1 MAHRGPVRRRT
12 RSALCGALAGL
23 LLGGRAIAADGA
35 GGDAAAGTPSGASLA
50 VVTASLPRDAEFA
63 PRAGDDL
70 RLERGPNL
78 RLGVTPRI
86 AVKLKAG
93 FGVALAR
100 LESEPSCS
108 ELFAEFGADARRT
121 LAQTLYYGATRQ
133 QEDARC
139 RDAYAATQVG
149 SAVTWVCRNFAGVG
163 IEHAARVLIHEAL
176 HRAGKVESPQVPGAM
191 TSREIDLMVAA
202 RCRL

>member
-1 MAHRGPVRRRT
+1 MAHRGPVRGRT

-35 GGDAAAGTPSGASLA
+35 GGDAAAGTPAGVVLA
-50 VVTASLPRDAEFA
+50 VATTSLPRDAEFA
-63 PRAGDDL
+63 PRASDDL
-70 RLERGPNL
+70 GLERGPNL

-86 AVKLKAG
+86 AVRLRAG

-100 LESEPSCS
+100 LDSEPACAA
-108 ELFAEFGADARRT
+108 LFAELGADARRT

-149 SAVTWVCRNFAGVG
+149 SGVTWVCRNFAAVG
-163 IEHAARVLIHEAL
+163 TEHAARVLIHEAL
-176 HRAGKVESPQVPGAM
+176 HRAGLPESPQAPGAM
-191 TSREIDLMVAA
+191 TSREIDLVV
-202 RCRL
+202 RSSCRL

>member
-1 MAHRGPVRRRT
+1 MAHRGSDQRRT

-23 LLGGRAIAADGA
+23 LLGGRAVAADGA

-63 PRAGDDL
+63 PRASDDL

-108 ELFAEFGADARRT
+108 ELFAEFGADPRRT
-121 LAQTLYYGATRQ
+121 LAETLYYGATRQ